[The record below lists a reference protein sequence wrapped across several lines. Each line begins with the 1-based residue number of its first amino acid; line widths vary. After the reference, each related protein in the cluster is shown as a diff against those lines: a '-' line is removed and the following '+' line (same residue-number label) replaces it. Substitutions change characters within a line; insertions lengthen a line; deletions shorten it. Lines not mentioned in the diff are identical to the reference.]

1 MRVDFHP
8 KMASTSTVS
17 HSPTVAVVGGAM
29 AGLAAADGF
38 SNAGYEVELYE
49 RQSYAEKR
57 VNCGEAMTAVSAIPL
72 EPTAEN
78 GFLNSLPAMEIEVY
92 DGIDTDRHCTG
103 RGEFPAADAYITD
116 RNIVERTWAE
126 RLARQ
131 DVIIH
136 ENQSITRA
144 EFRELTDQYDVIVDA
159 TGQPSL
165 TSKALGA
172 TDEYSGHLVAVNADV
187 EGDFTDLYP
196 NSRIVLENYTGY
208 AWAFSKTPTRA
219 NVGIGWTSS
228 ERPDD
233 YMAAFKTACER
244 NAWPEPLREHT
255 NVAIIPEGPSLA
267 PERTYLPEQ
276 SIVRVGDAAGIA
288 NRLSG
293 KGISQ
298 AVQSSYLAAELAA
311 DDRLHEYPAHLYR
324 TMKSEYLLATVI
336 RYFVEAR
343 HARLLGAAVRAASGL
358 DIEELDRAPRTVL
371 ARLARH
377 PLLFT
382 RIFARRKVLAR
393 AYTALT
399 SSPP

>member
-1 MRVDFHP
+1 
-8 KMASTSTVS
+8 
-17 HSPTVAVVGGAM
+17 M
-29 AGLAAADGF
+29 AGLAAAEGF
-38 SNAGYEVELYE
+38 FDAGYEVELYE

-72 EPTAEN
+72 EPTAGN

-92 DGIDTDRHCTG
+92 DGIEPGRHCTG
-103 RGEFPAADAYITD
+103 HGEFTAADAYITD

-131 DVIIH
+131 DVTIH
-136 ENQSITRA
+136 ENQSITCA
-144 EFRELTDQYDVIVDA
+144 EFQEFSDEYEVIVDA
-159 TGQPSL
+159 TGQPSF
-165 TSKALGA
+165 TSKTLGV
-172 TDEYSGHLVAVNADV
+172 TDEYSGHLVALNADV

-208 AWAFSKTPTRA
+208 AWAFAKSPTRT

-233 YMAAFKTACER
+233 YITAFKTACER
-244 NAWPEPLREHT
+244 NGWPEPLRENT

-311 DDRLHEYPAHLYR
+311 DGRLDEYPAQLYR
-324 TMKSEYLLATVI
+324 TMKSEYLLAIII
-336 RYFVEAR
+336 RYFIEAR
-343 HARLLGAAVRAASGL
+343 HTRLLGAAVRAASGL

-382 RIFARRKVLAR
+382 RILRKKRFSNGSIRL
-393 AYTALT
+393 
-399 SSPP
+399 